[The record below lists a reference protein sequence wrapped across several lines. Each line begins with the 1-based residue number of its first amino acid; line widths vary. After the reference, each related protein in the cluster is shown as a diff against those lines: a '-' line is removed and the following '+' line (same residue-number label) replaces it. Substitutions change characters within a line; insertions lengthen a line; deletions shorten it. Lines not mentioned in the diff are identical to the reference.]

1 MGGANVLATMSAVL
15 RHQLESGLARAGV
28 ASSLGGSAPVTAL
41 PPDRV
46 ATGGDERAQLNLFL
60 YQVTPNL
67 AWRRREGAG
76 GVALDLHYLLTAY
89 GAGDLHAE
97 LLLGHALEI
106 LRPLRSLAPA
116 DLQALLAEALR
127 GEALREL
134 VPVLAP
140 PDGRRAGA
148 GAAQVEIGLQF
159 LPLEELSRLWSAF
172 QARYRPSVAF
182 KVSLV
187 DA

>member
-1 MGGANVLATMSAVL
+1 MRGANVLAVMTAVL
-15 RHQLESGLARAGV
+15 KHQLESGLARAGV
-28 ASSLGGSAPVTAL
+28 ASSLGGSAAVTAL

-46 ATGGDERAQLNLFL
+46 ATGGEERPQLNLFL
-60 YQVTPNL
+60 YHVTPNL
-67 AWRRREGAG
+67 GWRRREGER

-106 LRPLRSLAPA
+106 LRPLRSIAPA
-116 DLQALLAEALR
+116 DLETILAEALR

-134 VPVLAP
+134 AP
-140 PDGRRAGA
+140 ALSPPRGERAGE
-148 GAAQVEIGLQF
+148 AAQVELSLQF

-182 KVSLV
+182 RVSLV
-187 DA
+187 HV